1 MLVFVRS
8 TASTAIRLPRPFLIA
23 VCLTAWTGCAHRYE
37 ARSGSDHGVIGDS
50 VCAMLTRVTL
60 DVVDGRGAPVAD
72 AEVWRVETFDATPPI
87 PERAH
92 FQGRTD
98 GNGRL
103 MTSHCYAGASEVVIW
118 SQRANA
124 TRLTYLVMHERAG
137 YRRVTAEPPVTDVYR
152 DGDPRE
158 SRVGRPVSYGY
169 ELAVRV
175 EFPGQASPR

>member
-8 TASTAIRLPRPFLIA
+8 TASAATRLPRPFLIA
-23 VCLTAWTGCAHRYE
+23 VCLTAWAGCAHRHE
-37 ARSGSDHGVIGDS
+37 VRSGSSHAVIGDS

-92 FQGRTD
+92 FHGRTD
-98 GNGRL
+98 ANGRL
-103 MTSHCYAGASEVVIW
+103 VTSHCYAGADDLYAW
-118 SQRANA
+118 QRRDHA
-124 TRLTYLVMHERAG
+124 TRLSFLVMHEQAG
-137 YRRVTAEPPVTDVYR
+137 YRRVAAEPSITDVYR

-175 EFPGQASPR
+175 ELPGTR

>member
-1 MLVFVRS
+1 MLAFVRS
-8 TASTAIRLPRPFLIA
+8 TASTATRLPRPFLIA
-23 VCLTAWTGCAHRYE
+23 VCLTAWAGCAHRYE
-37 ARSGSDHGVIGDS
+37 VGSGSDHAVIGDS

-92 FQGRTD
+92 FHGRTD
-98 GNGRL
+98 GSGRL
-103 MTSHCYAGASEVVIW
+103 VTSHCYAGADDLYAW
-118 SQRANA
+118 QRRDHA
-124 TRLTYLVMHERAG
+124 TRLSFLVMHEHAG
-137 YRRVTAEPPVTDVYR
+137 YRRVTAEPPVTAVYR

-175 EFPGQASPR
+175 ELPGTR